1 MKSQLMIFVLFGIL
15 ITSVGASPVFGE
27 NGSVVVSTD
36 KSSYSESDVILV
48 SGEIKYIA
56 LGDQLS
62 LIVESPNGNIVQLD
76 QMTVGS
82 DKKFSTEIN
91 PSGSYWK
98 DPGMYKITI
107 TQNENNQAVMSFEFT
122 GITSVSVNEAE
133 DVIAEDVIAEDVI
146 AEDVIAEDVIAEDVI
161 AEDVIAEDVIAEDV
175 IAEDVIDSII
185 TATTITIQDSTDLIS
200 YEITNG
206 KLINV
211 IPDMDAVS
219 LLLYIEAI
227 GDGSITLTIPR
238 SVLDAT
244 INNEDD
250 EFFVL
255 VDGEEGDFEE
265 IITSTD
271 RTLTINFLAGTEQ
284 IEIIGTFVIPEFGTI
299 AAMILAVAIISIIAI
314 SSKSRLSIVPRY

>member
-1 MKSQLMIFVLFGIL
+1 MIFVLFGIL
-15 ITSVGASPVFGE
+15 ITSIGVSPIFGE

-36 KSSYSESDVILV
+36 KSSYSENDIILV

-62 LIVESPNGNIVQLD
+62 LIIQAPNGNIVQLD

-91 PSGSYWK
+91 PNGPYWK
-98 DPGMYKITI
+98 TPGMYKITI
-107 TQNENNQAVMSFEFT
+107 TQNENNQATMSFEFT
-122 GITSVSVNEAE
+122 GITNVSVNEVE
-133 DVIAEDVIAEDVI
+133 DVIVEGIEDVIVEGIEDVI
-146 AEDVIAEDVIAEDVI
+146 IEDVIVEDVIV
-161 AEDVIAEDVIAEDV
+161 
-175 IAEDVIDSII
+175 EDVIDSII
-185 TATTITIQDSTDLIS
+185 TATTITIQDSTDLVYYQI
-200 YEITNG
+200 ING

-211 IPDMDAVS
+211 IPDIDAVS
-219 LLLYIEAI
+219 LLVYIESTD
-227 GDGSITLTIPR
+227 DGSITLTIPR

-244 INNEDD
+244 INNGDD

-255 VDGEEGDFEE
+255 VDGEEVDFEE

-271 RTLTINFLAGTEQ
+271 RTLTINFLAGSEQ

-314 SSKSRLSIVPRY
+314 SSKSRLGMLSRY